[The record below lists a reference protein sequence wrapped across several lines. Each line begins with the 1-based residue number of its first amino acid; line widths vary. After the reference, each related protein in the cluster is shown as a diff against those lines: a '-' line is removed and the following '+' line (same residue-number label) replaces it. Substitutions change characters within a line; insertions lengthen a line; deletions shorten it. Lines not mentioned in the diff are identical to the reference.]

1 MSQNFQEFI
10 ELHKVYIDRTD
21 IAGKVCFTDE
31 GKIESGAALILDGP
45 RRSGKTLFL
54 STIEAIFTLDKDWWM
69 KNCPNLAITKIPNA
83 LDNKKLPVIRFNFGQ
98 ATDTFSLNDLILS
111 TLNKYLPENERL
123 SDDKIALIR
132 EDNRETNAEVK
143 NLIKSKGKCVVL
155 IDEFDS
161 PMITLMHSTEFSEEE
176 IDKQMVLLLE
186 AQASFYSAIKELC
199 EKHIAVVVLAG
210 QAKIAI
216 TSSKI

>member
-31 GKIESGAALILDGP
+31 GKITSGAALILDGP

-54 STIEAIFTLDKDWWM
+54 STIEAIFTLEKDWWM

-111 TLNKYLPENERL
+111 TLNE
-123 SDDKIALIR
+123 
-132 EDNRETNAEVK
+132 
-143 NLIKSKGKCVVL
+143 
-155 IDEFDS
+155 
-161 PMITLMHSTEFSEEE
+161 
-176 IDKQMVLLLE
+176 
-186 AQASFYSAIKELC
+186 
-199 EKHIAVVVLAG
+199 
-210 QAKIAI
+210 
-216 TSSKI
+216 